1 MQRYY
6 WDEGGQFWMFA
17 VYDKDEA
24 DDLSSDERKV
34 LARLLEQEVKA
45 RSER

>member
-1 MQRYY
+1 
-6 WDEGGQFWMFA
+6 MFV

-24 DDLSSDERKV
+24 DDLSSDERNV

>member
-1 MQRYY
+1 
-6 WDEGGQFWMFA
+6 MFV

-24 DDLSSDERKV
+24 ADLSSDERKV
-34 LARLLEQEVKA
+34 LARLSEQEVKA

>member
-1 MQRYY
+1 
-6 WDEGGQFWMFA
+6 MFA

-34 LARLLEQEVKA
+34 LARLLEQEVRA
-45 RSER
+45 RSEQ